1 MYKLSLFVI
10 ITLVMGIITSLQL
23 TTTLVA
29 AQKEMS
35 MEMPHAPKGM
45 KNMTFSPNDARNQ
58 TIGMDNSPPFD
69 NRSAGSID
77 LTINQ

>member
-1 MYKLSLFVI
+1 MYNLSLFVI
-10 ITLVMGIITSLQL
+10 MTLVIGIITSLQL

-29 AQKEMS
+29 SKNEMS
-35 MEMPHAPKGM
+35 MEMP
-45 KNMTFSPNDARNQ
+45 NDVRNQ